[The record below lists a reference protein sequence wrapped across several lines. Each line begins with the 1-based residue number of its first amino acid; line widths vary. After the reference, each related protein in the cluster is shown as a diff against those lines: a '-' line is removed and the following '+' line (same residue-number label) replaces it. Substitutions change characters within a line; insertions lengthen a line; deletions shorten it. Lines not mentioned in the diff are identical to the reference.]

1 MDNLSFLPIS
11 DSSSRNRLL
20 NQEHTNKRPV
30 LFLSFIAQNLRIMA
44 SFYISATGLLCM
56 MCEPGTYKDMDCV
69 INMTS
74 ATCSDCPD
82 GTFQKMENNAEYCNN
97 CLRFCTDKN
106 QVISEPCTK
115 TSDTKCRCKDGFYF
129 KTRSVDGSG
138 GYCIENNTGQMIST
152 EEAYTAV
159 ERVVITVVPVVSLV
173 ASLVG
178 FLFLIV
184 YYTRNSVYRTPRL
197 KIPEG
202 MREPLRDEEWRTL
215 NLFVATQAF
224 VKKYKMFL
232 RQVFELSGEYENIDS
247 IIWIHESN
255 HPVNKTEVVFESL
268 QTWRQ
273 MLNRKASVDIICAA
287 LSKAGCKKQV
297 VQMVYDKHKEIV
309 DSRVKPPALR
319 RSQSCAEG
327 CLLENVG
334 PIAGKSVVEMSAY
347 I

>member
-1 MDNLSFLPIS
+1 
-11 DSSSRNRLL
+11 
-20 NQEHTNKRPV
+20 
-30 LFLSFIAQNLRIMA
+30 
-44 SFYISATGLLCM
+44 
-56 MCEPGTYKDMDCV
+56 
-69 INMTS
+69 MTVCGNNS
-74 ATCSDCPD
+74 
-82 GTFQKMENNAEYCNN
+82 TFQ
-97 CLRFCTDKN
+97 FCTNLKG
-106 QVISEPCTK
+106 
-115 TSDTKCRCKDGFYF
+115 TSN
-129 KTRSVDGSG
+129 SL
-138 GYCIENNTGQMIST
+138 T
-152 EEAYTAV
+152 EEEYTAV

-202 MREPLRDEEWRTL
+202 MREPLRDEEWRIL

-232 RQVFELSGEYENIDS
+232 RQVFGTFVPCSHVCNMQS
-247 IIWIHESN
+247 S
-255 HPVNKTEVVFESL
+255 
-268 QTWRQ
+268 
-273 MLNRKASVDIICAA
+273 
-287 LSKAGCKKQV
+287 GCKKQV
-297 VQMVYDKHKEIV
+297 VQIVFDKHKEIV